1 MLDVSR
7 LFSLWFVLSVS
18 VSLTLL
24 QCALA
29 GGKQR
34 NAHRWNGRADE
45 TRALRADESAARKAT
60 AECAGEPQAS
70 SAVAYCVVRG
80 LAVLDVSRRFSVSFV
95 FSVSVSPSCNA
106 HSQLS
111 SAAFPSKVRC
121 CGPVRS
127 RFLFQLQLALPRLA
141 DCMPAESGRSEHFW
155 GTPASDFAPYVSVDT
170 INNF

>member
-60 AECAGEPQAS
+60 AECVGEPQAS

-80 LAVLDVSRRFSVSFV
+80 RYVLDVSQRLSVSFV
-95 FSVSVSPSCNA
+95 FSVSVSPI
-106 HSQLS
+106 
-111 SAAFPSKVRC
+111 
-121 CGPVRS
+121 CGWQTACQQNRGGANTFGGRLHLILPHT
-127 RFLFQLQLALPRLA
+127 FLCTLLTTF
-141 DCMPAESGRSEHFW
+141 D
-155 GTPASDFAPYVSVDT
+155 VDS
-170 INNF
+170 